1 VPAQPAGRPAPP
13 QPEIDRRVAGAPRIR
28 PAKSYIVRGL
38 RGVIVGK
45 NIELGDAA
53 TLTWDPKDVS
63 GRVLSVG
70 TEREWPRTGPRVLL
84 ELEPQSVRFRGKT
97 E

>member
-1 VPAQPAGRPAPP
+1 
-13 QPEIDRRVAGAPRIR
+13 
-28 PAKSYIVRGL
+28 
-38 RGVIVGK
+38 VGK